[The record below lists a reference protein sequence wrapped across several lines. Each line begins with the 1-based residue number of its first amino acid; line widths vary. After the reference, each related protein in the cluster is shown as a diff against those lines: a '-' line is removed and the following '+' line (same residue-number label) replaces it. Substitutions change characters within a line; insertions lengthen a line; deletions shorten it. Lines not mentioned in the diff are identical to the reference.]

1 MALKPYTTQLKHGS
15 SWSVSVHE
23 HHAAGANSGYPTLEQ
38 GSFEASQGQVGEI
51 AKKAIT
57 GYTTNGGTR
66 PEYTPEAMAIGRT
79 TMGGPR
85 STPATVISH
94 RAVLGGEGA
103 REFPQASVRI
113 HTPEGHE
120 LSPEHVQGLMAGTH
134 DPQELREH
142 YQDRHA
148 AEQQRAYEEPI
159 QRHLYQNNNT
169 LPHSGVDA
177 IAAGVPTADSPE
189 GAHILGQIRQGKYP
203 SGVDYPHHL
212 EGVGSEN
219 PSVGYQK
226 KDIAIYQ
233 AKIAAGVPKDRA
245 NDRGRIVD
253 HR

>member
-1 MALKPYTTQLKHGS
+1 MALKPYQTQLKNGA
-15 SWSVSVHE
+15 SWSVFVDE
-23 HHAAGANSGYPTLEQ
+23 HHGAGANSGYPTRQ
-38 GSFEASQGQVGEI
+38 QASHEASQGRVGEI
-51 AKKAIT
+51 AKSAIT
-57 GYTTNGGTR
+57 GYTTMGGTK
-66 PEYTPEAMAIGRT
+66 PEYTPERMAISRT

-94 RAVLGGEGA
+94 SAVTGGEQG
-103 REFPQASVRI
+103 RNFPQASVRV

-120 LSPEHVQGLMAGTH
+120 LSPEHVEGLMAGTH

-142 YQDRHA
+142 YQDTHA
-148 AEQQRAYEEPI
+148 ARQQRDYEDSI
-159 QRHLYQNNNT
+159 KNHLYQNNNT

-177 IAAGVPTADSPE
+177 LMLGVPTASSPE
-189 GAHILGQIRQGKYP
+189 GMHILGQIAQGRTP
-203 SGVDYPHHL
+203 GSVEYPHHL

-219 PSVGYQK
+219 PSVGAHK

-233 AKIAAGVPKDRA
+233 AKIAAGVPRDRA